1 MILLCVL
8 IYEVILLLMRADDDV
23 DEGGEIDDDRRII
36 NINNL
41 CKNMTIY
48 ISMQSKI
55 ININP
60 N

>member
-1 MILLCVL
+1 
-8 IYEVILLLMRADDDV
+8 MRADDDV